1 MKIHSVNGHCL
12 KGGSMSDLEILVR
25 LQKEMFMQLAT
36 WDSDDVIDYAYSA
49 NMSIESWLELI
60 NRAIGTGS

>member
-1 MKIHSVNGHCL
+1 
-12 KGGSMSDLEILVR
+12 MSDLEILVR

-60 NRAIGTGS
+60 NRAIGTDS